1 MRQHCDEAETQLKL
15 TEDASRSLLE
25 QAESLRYERQQVET
39 QKSIVLFFLDRFT
52 LNEDDIEAITSREI
66 SLVPRFFSAMNKTER
81 IQSECR
87 VLMSGEDGPT
97 KAGLDVM
104 ATTFSYLEQGY
115 DKIHRWLAFQFRR
128 IGMESQ
134 LEVTS
139 VMREAIRRLSD
150 DTLTFLA
157 EARQSALLALF
168 LDALTHGGSSG
179 LPRPIELHA
188 HDPIRYVGDILA
200 WVHQAI
206 AAECECLESL
216 FGLSGQARMVGAVR
230 TFNGSD
236 EEEWVK
242 ELLNSSVVKLCVP
255 LKVRVLRT
263 VRAQESS
270 IVSYKVANLLQ
281 YYMLTMQR
289 TIGDQSLLSQ
299 TLQEITGV
307 SYTSF
312 FDSIE
317 AQGRALHRIPLDLDD
332 PSVSPP
338 HSIIDHAQ
346 RLREIMQ
353 VYDSSLS
360 EGSSDPSEA
369 SMGFR
374 SILDVMVDPTVTMC
388 AAAAE
393 EKARL
398 RPRWDRAVFVLNC
411 LGYLENVLEPFSFTE
426 DKRQAIRAMIEER
439 VRLLE
444 DAHYER
450 LLKDASLGDAT
461 HTLKTRDPATPLAR
475 LPATAPDAL
484 AHALSQFSRWL
495 STPDVIASPRLFP
508 LSSALLAGQ
517 VHRGALRRLVHA
529 YGALCDAVHAESVR
543 GKYVAGSVVLG
554 RERPFGQVEL
564 LRQIVGL
571 EDES

>member
-66 SLVPRFFSAMNKTER
+66 SLVPRFFSAMHKTER

-97 KAGLDVM
+97 KTGLDVM

-115 DKIHRWLAFQFRR
+115 DKIHRWLAFEFRR

-139 VMREAIRRLSD
+139 VMREAIRRLSERPELLS

-157 EARQSALLALF
+157 EARQSTLLALF
-168 LDALTHGGSSG
+168 LDALTRGGSSG

-188 HDPIRYVGDILA
+188 HDPIRYVGDMLA

-255 LKVRVLRT
+255 LKVRVLQT
-263 VRAQESS
+263 VRTQESS
-270 IVSYKVANLLQ
+270 IVSYKVAHLLQ

-289 TIGDQSLLSQ
+289 TIGDHSLLSQ
-299 TLQEITGV
+299 MLQEITGV
-307 SYTSF
+307 SYNFF
-312 FDSIE
+312 FDSVE

-346 RLREIMQ
+346 RLREMMQ
-353 VYDSSLS
+353 VYDSSLLS

-369 SMGFR
+369 SVGFR
-374 SILDVMVDPTVTMC
+374 SILDVMVDPTVTVC

-411 LGYLENVLEPFSFTE
+411 LGYLE
-426 DKRQAIRAMIEER
+426 
-439 VRLLE
+439 
-444 DAHYER
+444 YER
-450 LLKDASLGDAT
+450 TLKDASLGDAT
-461 HTLKTRDPATPLAR
+461 HTLKTRDPATPLLH
-475 LPATAPDAL
+475 LPATEPDAL

-508 LSSALLAGQ
+508 LSSALLPGQ

-529 YGALCDAVHAESVR
+529 YGALCDAVRAESAR

-554 RERPFGQVEL
+554 RERPFGQVAL

>member
-1 MRQHCDEAETQLKL
+1 MRQHCDEVETQLKL

-66 SLVPRFFSAMNKTER
+66 SLVPRFFSAMHKTER

-97 KAGLDVM
+97 KTGLDVM

-115 DKIHRWLAFQFRR
+115 DKIHRWLAFEFRQ

-139 VMREAIRRLSD
+139 VMREAIRRLSERPELLS

-157 EARQSALLALF
+157 EARQSTLLALF
-168 LDALTHGGSSG
+168 LDALTRGGSSG

-188 HDPIRYVGDILA
+188 HDPIRYVGDMLA

-236 EEEWVK
+236 EEWA
-242 ELLNSSVVKLCVP
+242 NSQCTQSS
-255 LKVRVLRT
+255 VRVLQA

-299 TLQEITGV
+299 TLQEITG
-307 SYTSF
+307 
-312 FDSIE
+312 

-346 RLREIMQ
+346 RLREMMQ
-353 VYDSSLS
+353 VYDSSLLS

-369 SMGFR
+369 SVGFR

-450 LLKDASLGDAT
+450 LLKDASLGNAT

-529 YGALCDAVHAESVR
+529 YGALCDAVRAESAR

-571 EDES
+571 EDEL